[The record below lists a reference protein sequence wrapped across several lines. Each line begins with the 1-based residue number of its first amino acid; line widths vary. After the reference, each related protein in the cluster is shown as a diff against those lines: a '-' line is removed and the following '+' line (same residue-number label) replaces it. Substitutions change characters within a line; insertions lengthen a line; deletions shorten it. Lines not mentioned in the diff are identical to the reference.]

1 MWLKCSDVLKPL
13 VVVWGSQTYRTLY
26 LKREML
32 VKEAVAV
39 QLLGISWKIFWVLAQ
54 KVIGEQPRELHEIA
68 ADWIK
73 AQKMWDC
80 SYWSLTLLS
89 VRSCIAAYT
98 VHVQVDKSKC
108 WANLQVFLLSSVNSA
123 LFEDTWNLW
132 ISVGVQLWLLLLE
145 DK

>member
-1 MWLKCSDVLKPL
+1 MWVKCSDVLKTV
-13 VVVWGSQTYRTLY
+13 VVVWGLQTYRTLY
-26 LKREML
+26 LKRGML

-39 QLLGISWKIFWVLAQ
+39 QFLGIAWKIFWILAE
-54 KVIGEQPRELHEIA
+54 KLIGEQPRELQEIV

-89 VRSCIAAYT
+89 VRSYIAAYT

-108 WANLQVFLLSSVNSA
+108 WTNLQVFPLSSVNSA
-123 LFEDTWNLW
+123 LFEHAWNLW
-132 ISVGVQLWLLLLE
+132 ISVGVQLWLLLL
-145 DK
+145 